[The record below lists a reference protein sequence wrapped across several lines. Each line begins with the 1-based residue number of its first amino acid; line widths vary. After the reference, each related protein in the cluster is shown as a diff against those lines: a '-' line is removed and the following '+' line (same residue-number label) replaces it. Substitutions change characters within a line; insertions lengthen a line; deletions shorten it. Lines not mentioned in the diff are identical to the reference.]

1 MKTGDGIRAK
11 KSSLA
16 GLNNMGR
23 ERLTNRLANMGR
35 GDMANM
41 GRGDMAN
48 MGRGKAASLGRGEMT
63 KMEMG
68 EEWQNRN
75 RGMIPRF

>member
-41 GRGDMAN
+41 
-48 MGRGKAASLGRGEMT
+48 
-63 KMEMG
+63 EMG
-68 EEWQNRN
+68 EEWQNIN

>member
-23 ERLTNRLANMGR
+23 ERLTNRLGNMGR
-35 GDMANM
+35 GDMAKM
-41 GRGDMAN
+41 GRE
-48 MGRGKAASLGRGEMT
+48 KAASLGRGEMT

-75 RGMIPRF
+75 RGIIPRF

>member
-16 GLNNMGR
+16 GLNSMGR
-23 ERLTNRLANMGR
+23 ERLTNRLADMGR

-41 GRGDMAN
+41 
-48 MGRGKAASLGRGEMT
+48 GRGEMT

-75 RGMIPRF
+75 RGIIPRF

>member
-23 ERLTNRLANMGR
+23 ERLTNRLAI
-35 GDMANM
+35 M

-48 MGRGKAASLGRGEMT
+48 MGRGKVASLGRGEMT

>member
-23 ERLTNRLANMGR
+23 ERLTNRLAIMGR

-41 GRGDMAN
+41 E
-48 MGRGKAASLGRGEMT
+48 RGKVASLGRGEMS

>member
-16 GLNNMGR
+16 GLNSMGR
-23 ERLTNRLANMGR
+23 ERLRLANMGR

-41 GRGDMAN
+41 GRG
-48 MGRGKAASLGRGEMT
+48 KVASLGRGEMT

>member
-41 GRGDMAN
+41 GRG
-48 MGRGKAASLGRGEMT
+48 KVASLGRGEMT

>member
-35 GDMANM
+35 GDIANM

-48 MGRGKAASLGRGEMT
+48 MGRGEMT

>member
-16 GLNNMGR
+16 GLNSMGR
-23 ERLTNRLANMGR
+23 ERLTNRLASMGRGKMTNMGR

-41 GRGDMAN
+41 
-48 MGRGKAASLGRGEMT
+48 
-63 KMEMG
+63 EMG
-68 EEWQNRN
+68 EEWQNIN

>member
-23 ERLTNRLANMGR
+23 ERLTNRLADMGR

-41 GRGDMAN
+41 
-48 MGRGKAASLGRGEMT
+48 GRGEMT

-75 RGMIPRF
+75 RGTIPRF